1 MRVTTDLWVSALVR
15 RVFSGGGFAAIA
27 KRGSTEAG
35 AVFVIVRDR
44 FGGASLFGDCWQFTR
59 SAYLP
64 YPRFAPAAGAV
75 GEYNGKFMAGQ
86 WVLKGASCATV
97 RGHSRASYRNFFYP
111 HQQWQFTG
119 LRLAKDL

>member
-1 MRVTTDLWVSALVR
+1 MTGHA
-15 RVFSGGGFAAIA
+15 
-27 KRGSTEAG
+27 
-35 AVFVIVRDR
+35 
-44 FGGASLFGDCWQFTR
+44 WQWTR
-59 SAYLP
+59 SSYDP
-64 YPRFAPAAGAV
+64 YPGFRPLTGAV